1 MNVNVKE
8 KNNNIIIQQFNDPQT
23 NLKPPKSYCAFIEHP
38 KTSSKRQFENVEV
51 FFCEKRNFLQI
62 NVTPGLPENV

>member
-8 KNNNIIIQQFNDPQT
+8 KNNNIIIQQLNDPQT

-51 FFCEKRNFLQI
+51 FFL
-62 NVTPGLPENV
+62 